1 MVPLFRK
8 GRVIRCHRLFHLDLQ
23 RRKVQPHHL
32 VQVILGRRMLR
43 LLRLDPVIQMDPLP
57 RLRREVLDFLKV
69 QQFPKDLLFHLGRG
83 HHLYRA
89 NLDFHYL
96 PLFRRDLLLLTDL
109 RHRWVRGPH

>member
-32 VQVILGRRMLR
+32 VQVILGRRMVR

-57 RLRREVLDFLKV
+57 RLRREVLDFLM
-69 QQFPKDLLFHLGRG
+69 
-83 HHLYRA
+83 A
-89 NLDFHYL
+89 
-96 PLFRRDLLLLTDL
+96 PLFLMDRL
-109 RHRWVRGPH
+109 RLMVRPHH